1 MGRRRFVIGAVAVAF
16 TIFIGSVI
24 WAANTGFRHPGGT
37 LVRALPYG
45 DKFGHV
51 ILFGLLALLL
61 NLATGC
67 RSVRLW
73 PTSGRL
79 LLGSLGVLA
88 FAAVEELSQG
98 FVATRSLDLTDFLAD
113 LVGIALATIAAPPL
127 YRLLLDGAD
136 GEGDGDGVDGEGDG
150 DGTTA
155 AAAPPPT
162 GVPDS
167 DP

>member
-1 MGRRRFVIGAVAVAF
+1 MVAVAF
-16 TIFIGSVI
+16 TLFIGSVI
-24 WAANTGFRHPGGT
+24 WAANTGFQHPGGM

-45 DKFGHV
+45 DKIGHV
-51 ILFGLLALLL
+51 VLFGLLALLL

-73 PTSGRL
+73 PTSARL
-79 LLGSLGVLA
+79 LLGSLGVLT

-113 LVGIALATIAAPPL
+113 LVGIALATIAAPPIHRFL
-127 YRLLLDGAD
+127 FG
-136 GEGDGDGVDGEGDG
+136 GGDGDDATDTSPV
-150 DGTTA
+150 
-155 AAAPPPT
+155 

-167 DP
+167 GP